1 MIPNVGGFFDN
12 LEHLT
17 AQELRKKGS
26 IRFLSKREKM
36 QFELE
41 RINERQR
48 KLEMSKAK
56 KEADLQLLDDEQDD
70 FRVKISLSD
79 FELLKQAKL
88 HAQANP
94 MVVGEVQQE
103 EVEAVNEIQSMI
115 DQTRARNEEED
126 EQYFGQF

>member
-1 MIPNVGGFFDN
+1 MIPNIGGFFDN

-17 AQELRKKGS
+17 AQELRKKSS

-48 KLEMSKAK
+48 KLEKSKSK

-70 FRVKISLSD
+70 FRVKISLAD

-88 HAQANP
+88 HA
-94 MVVGEVQQE
+94 
-103 EVEAVNEIQSMI
+103 
-115 DQTRARNEEED
+115 
-126 EQYFGQF
+126 

>member
-1 MIPNVGGFFDN
+1 MGGFFDN

-70 FRVKISLSD
+70 FRVKISLAD

-94 MVVGEVQQE
+94 MVVREVQQE
-103 EVEAVNEIQSMI
+103 VEVVNEIQSMI

>member
-12 LEHLT
+12 LEQLT

-26 IRFLSKREKM
+26 IRFLSKRQKM
-36 QFELE
+36 EFELE
-41 RINERQR
+41 RINERQQ
-48 KLEMSKAK
+48 KLKLSKAK

-70 FRVKISLSD
+70 FRVKISLAD

-103 EVEAVNEIQSMI
+103 AEAVNEIQSMI